1 MKTDS
6 VKVGDKI
13 QFVYSGGSHPNSIR
27 TVTVSETT
35 PKAINGF
42 DEYVN
47 EYRSF
52 LKDKISFLQS
62 VRPIEQLAVTI
73 EKYGNEYYI
82 DIKSNNKQVS
92 FRVEEQSEKIYDED
106 DNQLNSFDDLINEL
120 S

>member
-62 VRPIEQLAVTI
+62 IEPKEKLSVSI
-73 EKYGNEYYI
+73 EKYGDDYFI
-82 DIKSNNKQVS
+82 DFNLDDQQVS
-92 FRVEEQSEKIYDED
+92 FRVNQATEKIYDEN
-106 DNQLNSFDDLINEL
+106 DNQLNSFDDIINEL